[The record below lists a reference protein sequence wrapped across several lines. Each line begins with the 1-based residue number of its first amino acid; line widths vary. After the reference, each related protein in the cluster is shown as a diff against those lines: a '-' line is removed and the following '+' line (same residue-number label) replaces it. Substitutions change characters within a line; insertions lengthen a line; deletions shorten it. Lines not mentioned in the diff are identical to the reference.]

1 VWLLLLWLG
10 MQLTWTSAW
19 RLPQARPVFGVTP
32 LPGIDSQ
39 PSAQS
44 VRRGVKA
51 PDLAGAN
58 PGAHRAQQRVMV
70 GSHRAIGIGYRP
82 QIDEWTRANLAR
94 FDMLEITL
102 DHCMVGSEAAR
113 AAIFD
118 LVGQIP
124 LTAHGIGLSIGTDAP
139 LDLAYVEE
147 VAAIVDRLKAP
158 AYSEHLAFTRVP
170 GRDLG
175 NLLPL
180 PKTSAVAESIIA
192 KVRTVQ
198 SRISVPFLL
207 ENITYIFDWPD
218 SELSDAEFLSLIC
231 RETGAGILLDVENL
245 YLNGQNHGF
254 NPYAFLDALPAN
266 AVKEVHVAGGVS
278 LNEDFLPRPLLQDT
292 HSHPVPEAA
301 LDLLDYALARQA
313 PTAIVL
319 ERDDRLDA
327 VEEILDD
334 VARLRARFDG
344 PIEETHARAALGSAG

>member
-1 VWLLLLWLG
+1 
-10 MQLTWTSAW
+10 MT
-19 RLPQARPVFGVTP
+19 RLPA
-32 LPGIDSQ
+32 IDLQLSG
-39 PSAQS
+39 PP
-44 VRRGVKA
+44 RRLAAA
-51 PDLAGAN
+51 PDCPAGGPHAY
-58 PGAHRAQQRVMV
+58 GGQQRAMAR
-70 GSHRAIGIGYRP
+70 SHPAIGIGYRRH
-82 QIDEWTRANLAR
+82 IDEWTRANLAR
-94 FDMLEITL
+94 FDVLEITL
-102 DHCMVGSEAAR
+102 DHCLIGNEASC

-124 LTAHGIGLSIGTDAP
+124 LTAHGIGLSIGTDVP
-139 LDLAYVEE
+139 LDLAYVDEI
-147 VAAIVDRLKAP
+147 AAIVDRLKAP

-175 NLLPL
+175 NLLPV
-180 PKTSAVAESIIA
+180 PKTMAVAESIIA

-231 RETGAGILLDVENL
+231 GETGAGILLDVENL
-245 YLNGQNHGF
+245 YLNGRNHGF
-254 NPYAFLDALPAN
+254 DPYAFLDGLPAN
-266 AVKEVHVAGGVS
+266 VVKEVHVAGGVT
-278 LNEDFLPRPLLQDT
+278 LQEDFLPRPLLQDT

-313 PTAIVL
+313 PAVIVL

-334 VARLRARFDG
+334 VARLHARFDRQF
-344 PIEETHARAALGSAG
+344 EEPHVRPAAGSAG

>member
-1 VWLLLLWLG
+1 VI
-10 MQLTWTSAW
+10 Q
-19 RLPQARPVFGVTP
+19 V
-32 LPGIDSQ
+32 PGIGSRPSIPTSLAAEAGGNGGSQ
-39 PSAQS
+39 
-44 VRRGVKA
+44 RT
-51 PDLAGAN
+51 
-58 PGAHRAQQRVMV
+58 AHKHPAV
-70 GSHRAIGIGYRP
+70 GIGYRRH
-82 QIDEWTRANLAR
+82 IDEWTRANLEH
-94 FDMLEITL
+94 FDVLEITL
-102 DHCMVGSEAAR
+102 DHCMTGNEASR

-139 LDLAYVEE
+139 LDLAYVDEI
-147 VAAIVDRLKAP
+147 ATIVDRLKAP

-180 PKTSAVAESIIA
+180 PKTTDVAESVIA

-231 RETGAGILLDVENL
+231 GETGAGILLDVENL
-245 YLNGQNHGF
+245 YLNACNHGF
-254 NPYAFLDALPAN
+254 DPYTFLDSLPTD
-266 AVKEVHVAGGVS
+266 AVKEVHVAGGVTLQES
-278 LNEDFLPRPLLQDT
+278 FLPQPLLQDT

-313 PTAIVL
+313 PSAIVL
-319 ERDDRLDA
+319 ERDDRLEAFD
-327 VEEILDD
+327 EILDD
-334 VARLRARFDG
+334 VARLRARLDRQLEG
-344 PIEETHARAALGSAG
+344 SHAEPALGSAG